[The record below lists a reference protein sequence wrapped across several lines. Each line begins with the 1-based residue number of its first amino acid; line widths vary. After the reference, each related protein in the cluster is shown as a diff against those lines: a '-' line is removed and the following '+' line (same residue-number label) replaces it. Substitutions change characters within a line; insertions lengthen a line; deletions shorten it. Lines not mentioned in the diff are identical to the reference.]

1 MCSQLTKVLL
11 PIPTEFR
18 IQGSPRDLA
27 LTTLQLRDLLSSTAG
42 QTEAPELSG
51 VHVLPTEHEVHSS
64 VPQHLR
70 TGSPPVPAR

>member
-51 VHVLPTEHEVHSS
+51 VHVLPTEHEAHSS